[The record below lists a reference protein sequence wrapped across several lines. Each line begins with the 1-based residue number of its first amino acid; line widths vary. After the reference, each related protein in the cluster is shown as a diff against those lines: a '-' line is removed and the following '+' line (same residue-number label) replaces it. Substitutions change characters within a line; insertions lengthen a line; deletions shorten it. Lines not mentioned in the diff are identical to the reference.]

1 MYGIENQTGFKIT
14 GSQLQKVELLVQNN
28 FAVIDQIDEAYFS
41 ETLDFTV
48 NKETKISALLQGAFN
63 ELQVRNPIQSNV
75 VSFSLPY
82 NLFLS
87 ALLPYDN
94 SLLSQDI
101 LFELKWE
108 LSILFPT
115 HQIDDYVIQY
125 FEISRNEY
133 LKSNLLFVAAIPRKF
148 LHILH
153 NFCSRNKLK
162 LKFVD
167 YSHLASDRALALNY
181 ADFSSGLTLSI
192 YYGNRVLSLI
202 FYLDG
207 KPFYFKIKKDV
218 DASEIVKNILTEI
231 EPSATLNFHPLVFKT
246 AFISGD
252 DVTEASCRSISQKI
266 NLNLVY
272 FNPFKKLQTSPL
284 LSENNLYKEKFNSF
298 SPAVGIALRLA

>member
-28 FAVIDQIDEAYFS
+28 SAVIDQIDEAYFS
-41 ETLDFTV
+41 ETLDFTLG
-48 NKETKISALLQGAFN
+48 KETKISALLQGAFN
-63 ELQVRNPIQSNV
+63 ELQVRNTIQSAV

-101 LFELKWE
+101 MWELRWE

-115 HQIDDYVIQY
+115 YQIDDYVIQY
-125 FEISRNEY
+125 FEIPKNQY
-133 LKSNLLFVAAIPRKF
+133 LNSNLLFVAAIPRKF

-167 YSHLASDRALALNY
+167 YSHLASDRALGLNY
-181 ADFSSGLTLSI
+181 ANFSSGLTLSV

-207 KPFYFKIKKDV
+207 KPFYFKIKKEI
-218 DASEIVKNILTEI
+218 DASEIVKNILKEI
-231 EPSATLNFHPLVFKT
+231 EPSAMLNFHPLDFES

-252 DVTEASCRSISQKI
+252 DITEAACKAISQKI
-266 NLNLVY
+266 NINLTY
-272 FNPFKKLQTSPL
+272 FNPFQKLQTSPL
-284 LSENNLYKEKFNSF
+284 VSENNLFKEKFNSF

>member
-14 GSQLQKVELLVQNN
+14 DSQLQKVELLVQNN
-28 FAVIDQIDEAYFS
+28 FAVIDNIDEAYFS
-41 ETLDFTV
+41 ETLDFTLGQ
-48 NKETKISALLQGAFN
+48 ETKISALLQGAFN
-63 ELQVRNPIQSNV
+63 ELQVRNPIQTAV

-101 LFELKWE
+101 MWELRWE

-115 HQIDDYVIQY
+115 YHIDDFVIQY
-125 FEISRNEY
+125 FEIPKNKY
-133 LKSNLLFVAAIPRKF
+133 LNSNLLFVAAIPRKF

-181 ADFSSGLTLSI
+181 ANFSGGLTLSV

-207 KPFYFKIKKDV
+207 KPFYFKIKKEIN
-218 DASEIVKNILTEI
+218 ASEIVKNILKEI
-231 EPSATLNFHPLVFKT
+231 EPSEMLNSQPLNFT
-246 AFISGD
+246 SAYISGD
-252 DVTEASCRSISQKI
+252 DITEAACNSISQKI
-266 NLNLVY
+266 NLKLIY
-272 FNPFKKLQTSPL
+272 FNPFQKLQSSPL
-284 LSENNLYKEKFNSF
+284 LTENHLFKEKFNSF

>member
-41 ETLDFTV
+41 ETLDFTLG
-48 NKETKISALLQGAFN
+48 KETKISALLQGAFN
-63 ELQVRNPIQSNV
+63 ELQVRNPIQSAV

-101 LFELKWE
+101 MWELRWE

-115 HQIDDYVIQY
+115 YQIDDFVIQY
-125 FEISRNEY
+125 FEIPKNKY
-133 LKSNLLFVAAIPRKF
+133 LNSNLLFVAAIPRKF

-167 YSHLASDRALALNY
+167 YSHLASDRALGLNY
-181 ADFSSGLTLSI
+181 ANFSSGLTLSV

-207 KPFYFKIKKDV
+207 KPFYFKIKKEI
-218 DASEIVKNILTEI
+218 DASEIVKNILKEI
-231 EPSATLNFHPLVFKT
+231 EPSVMLNSHPLDFES

-252 DVTEASCRSISQKI
+252 DITEAACKAISQKI
-266 NLNLVY
+266 NINLTY
-272 FNPFKKLQTSPL
+272 FNPFQKLQTSPF
-284 LSENNLYKEKFNSF
+284 LSENNLFKEKFNSF